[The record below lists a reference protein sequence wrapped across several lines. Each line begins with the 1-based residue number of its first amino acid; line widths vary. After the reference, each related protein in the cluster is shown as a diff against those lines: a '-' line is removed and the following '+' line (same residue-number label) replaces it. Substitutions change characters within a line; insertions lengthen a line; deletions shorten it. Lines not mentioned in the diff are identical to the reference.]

1 MGTHTRS
8 KNMETFM
15 GLTKTEIE
23 VKFTPQG
30 KEGTRETGLET
41 GTREGSL
48 VCIHNVFSLYTS
60 EVNKA
65 KS

>member
-15 GLTKTEIE
+15 GLTKTKIE

-41 GTREGSL
+41 GKEREALS
-48 VCIHNVFSLYTS
+48 VCIMFFLYMHL
-60 EVNKA
+60 K
-65 KS
+65 